1 MKRSIALFMCLLML
15 LAVAVGCANNGD
27 DNPADTT
34 TPHADTTPGTP
45 GSNNPDV
52 PSDGQ
57 YDENGYLK
65 DCIDPE
71 TDLKNSDVTFL
82 YWEDAENVEFFVN
95 EQTGESVNDS
105 ICSRNLTIEDRLKV
119 KLNFVPSPGKYE
131 KQDEFVSKANADIT
145 SGLCEYDVVA
155 AYSMVIATMA
165 YKGMVRDL
173 TQYSTLDFEKPWWPD
188 NLLEES
194 TINDKLYFA
203 SGDISTNMLYMMYC
217 CFFNKEMLATYGLEN
232 PYDLVDNNQWTL
244 DKMIEMSQNIYND
257 DGNNTVDKGDT
268 FAFTLSSSVHLDPF
282 YYGAGLRTMDKN
294 ADGQVVVSADI
305 NSEKAVNLVNK
316 VRSYLNEGNFAFYDK
331 TIFVEDR
338 SLFRYDR
345 VQIASKDLKDVS
357 FEFGIVPVPKYDSAQ
372 ENYSTILGFP
382 YTLYG
387 ISKGSKNDENAAV
400 TLECMASEGYR
411 QVTPVLFEEGM
422 KVKYAHDNKTAQMY
436 DILRETLSFDIGR
449 IFTMTFQKIT
459 FQKFRDAL
467 AEGATDYSTLMKSQ
481 IKLLDRL
488 VVKFNDNFNNID

>member
-45 GSNNPDV
+45 DSNNPDI

-105 ICSRNLTIEDRLKV
+105 IYSRNLTIEDRLKV

-131 KQDEFVSKANADIT
+131 KQDEFVAKANADIT

-257 DGNNTVDKGDT
+257 DGN
-268 FAFTLSSSVHLDPF
+268 S
-282 YYGAGLRTMDKN
+282 
-294 ADGQVVVSADI
+294 
-305 NSEKAVNLVNK
+305 
-316 VRSYLNEGNFAFYDK
+316 
-331 TIFVEDR
+331 
-338 SLFRYDR
+338 
-345 VQIASKDLKDVS
+345 
-357 FEFGIVPVPKYDSAQ
+357 
-372 ENYSTILGFP
+372 
-382 YTLYG
+382 
-387 ISKGSKNDENAAV
+387 
-400 TLECMASEGYR
+400 
-411 QVTPVLFEEGM
+411 
-422 KVKYAHDNKTAQMY
+422 
-436 DILRETLSFDIGR
+436 
-449 IFTMTFQKIT
+449 
-459 FQKFRDAL
+459 
-467 AEGATDYSTLMKSQ
+467 
-481 IKLLDRL
+481 
-488 VVKFNDNFNNID
+488 